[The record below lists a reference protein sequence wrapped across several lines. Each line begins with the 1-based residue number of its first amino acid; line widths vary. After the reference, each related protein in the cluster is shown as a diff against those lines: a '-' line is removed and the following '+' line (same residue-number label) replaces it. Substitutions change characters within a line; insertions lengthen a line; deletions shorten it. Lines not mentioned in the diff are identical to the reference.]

1 MANALLRAARALTRR
16 FGIDIVRRRD
26 GQPRTLPADIDT
38 PAAATIRLVQPYTM
52 TSAERLFALIQAVR
66 HVSAAAIPG
75 DIVECGVWRG
85 GSMMAAARTL
95 LESGDATRDLYL
107 YDTYEGMSPPGAA
120 DVNLDGQA
128 ASALLRARDKH
139 DPESAWCYATLEDVR
154 TALYGTGYQASR
166 MHFVE
171 GKVEQTIPGT
181 APERIAVLRLDTDWY
196 ESTRHEMEHLYPR
209 LSPGGVLIIDDYGHW
224 AGCRKAVDEYLA
236 SRGIRLLLNRIDYTG
251 RIAVKPA

>member
-1 MANALLRAARALTRR
+1 MAKSLLRAARALARS
-16 FGIDIVRRRD
+16 FGIDIARHRD
-26 GQPRTLPADIDT
+26 GQPRTPPADIDA

-52 TSAERLFALIQAVR
+52 TSPERLFALIQAVR
-66 HVSAAAIPG
+66 HVSAAAIAG

-95 LESGDATRDLYL
+95 LESGDATRDLFL
-107 YDTYEGMSPPGAA
+107 YDTYEGMSPPGAT
-120 DVNLDGQA
+120 DVNIDGQA
-128 ASALLRARDKH
+128 ASALLRAQDKD
-139 DPESAWCYATLEDVR
+139 DPGSAWCYATLEDVR
-154 TALYGTGYQASR
+154 TALSGTGYEISR
-166 MHFVE
+166 IHFVK
-171 GKVEQTIPGT
+171 GRVEHTIPAT

-196 ESTRHEMEHLYPR
+196 ESTRHEMYHLYPR

-236 SRGIRLLLNRIDYTG
+236 SRGIHLLLTRIDYTG